1 MSSLS
6 RSSAVRFVLII
17 GPLGLYLIRA
27 LILVDPLHATGL
39 AGVAESGFALL
50 IAALFLFL
58 ASSIGTA
65 VLEKVLPT
73 DSFNAL
79 ERHLFAYSLGS
90 GAIGAAVMVLGF
102 LHLICGWLIIFLLS
116 GLGALTWRSGQ
127 RWLGGCLRLLGSG
140 CCSLRSSTRW
150 QRLIILATL
159 GVLFASLLDALTPS
173 VGYDALMYHLEGA
186 RSIFERH
193 GLFPDLDNWWNNY
206 PFLVQM
212 LFVAG
217 FAFDNDVVARLTNL
231 SFGISM
237 IGVVFALAKRLR
249 PRQEPWFAVACIT
262 ATPPLAL
269 WASSAYIDLANATFV
284 GLAAL
289 ALVIWR
295 GSKAASLLLHA
306 GIMTGLA
313 LASKYTAALDAALL
327 AVTVVWLLRSQRW
340 QSFVHGLA
348 YFSLPALCL
357 AAPWYVKNWLWL
369 GSPIFPTLLAPQGTL
384 PLRYQLNAAYVL
396 HGFGTGSD
404 WTDIVSLPLQL
415 YRSSLAFGQFA
426 LEMPSLLF
434 AFLLLLPIA
443 WRSISKP
450 LLILAC
456 ARLVLWAVTTQ
467 QMRFLLTTFLIASL
481 LTSDVILAL
490 LGRVS
495 RMGELAIRG
504 TVLGIVLASVAAGI
518 ARISQAEPWA
528 VSLGIESRE
537 AYLMRELAGYKSRIF
552 VRDHLPDDARL
563 FLVGDGRRYY
573 CPPQCDPV
581 VDQFGWTR
589 VALESGLQGDRA
601 IEGLCSEHFTHILLS
616 WPDINYLL
624 VHDPD
629 GLVLDSMRL
638 LLSDAGVGRLQ
649 PVFEEEEAAIY
660 RLPCAG

>member
-1 MSSLS
+1 MLS
-6 RSSAVRFVLII
+6 RSSAIRFVLIF
-17 GPLGLYLIRA
+17 GPPGLYLLRA

-39 AGVAESGFALL
+39 AGIAESGFALL
-50 IAALFLFL
+50 LAALFLAL

-65 VLEKVLPT
+65 VLEKVIPT
-73 DSFNAL
+73 NSFNAL
-79 ERHLFAYSLGS
+79 ESHLFAHSLGS
-90 GAIGAAVMVLGF
+90 GTIGAAVMVLGF
-102 LHLICGWLIIFLLS
+102 LHLIHGWLIIILLS
-116 GLGALTWRSGQ
+116 GLGALTWRSGP
-127 RWLGGCLRLLGSG
+127 RWLEGFLGLLGRG
-140 CCSLRSSTRW
+140 CHSLRSSTRW

-159 GVLFASLLDALTPS
+159 GGLFASLVAALTPS

-193 GLFPDLDNWWNNY
+193 GLFPDLNNWWNNY

-212 LFVAG
+212 LFVVG

-237 IGVVFALAKRLR
+237 IGVVFALTKRLR
-249 PRQEPWFAVACIT
+249 PGREPWFAVACVMAIPAFT
-262 ATPPLAL
+262 L
-269 WASSAYIDLANATFV
+269 WASSAYIDLASATFV

-295 GSKAASLLLHA
+295 SSQTASLLLHA

-327 AVTVVWLLRSQRW
+327 AVTVMWLLRSQRW
-340 QSFVHGLA
+340 QRFVHGLA
-348 YFSLPALCL
+348 CFSLPALSL
-357 AAPWYVKNWLWL
+357 AAPWYVKNWIWL
-369 GSPIFPTLLAPQGTL
+369 GSPIFPTLLAPQRSL

-404 WTDIVSLPLQL
+404 WTDIVGLPLQL

-434 AFLLLLPIA
+434 PFLLLLPVA
-443 WRSISKP
+443 WRSLSKP

-456 ARLVLWAVTTQ
+456 SRFFLWAVTTQ

-490 LGRVS
+490 LGRIS
-495 RMGELAIRG
+495 RMGELGIRG

-518 ARISQAEPWA
+518 ARIAQAEPWA
-528 VSLGIESRE
+528 GSLGIESRE
-537 AYLMRELAGYKSRIF
+537 AFLMRELAGYRSRLF

-601 IEGLCSEHFTHILLS
+601 MEELCSENFTHILLS

-629 GLVLDSMRL
+629 GRVLDSMRL
-638 LLSDAGVGRLQ
+638 LLSDAVVGQLQ
-649 PVFEEEEAAIY
+649 RVFEEEEAAIY
-660 RLPCAG
+660 RLPCEG